1 MSCGI
6 GVNSIFG
13 SSNGYIKFQGSDII
27 AIEGPNTKER
37 LILSDQK
44 IPYKQIIK
52 GRIILKPGQVNYLLN
67 HLGLGDNATFL
78 AISARYN
85 AKSTIEEDNYVQYNY
100 YDDFSSLYYFDQV
113 LVLSGNS
120 THRIPQLYLT
130 NPNTNYEVTLEVMVA
145 VIDDQYSFFT
155 DVTNQSGLSF
165 NNLTYQ
171 SIITHVM
178 DESIAILN
186 NDPVPT
192 PIAYIQLS
200 SINAIER
207 VSRILIIDDETV
219 GRIYLDFDTEYDAV
233 QALSLINW
241 VMEAPG
247 RVIQD
252 LNPIADSIDP
262 IIYFTPL
269 VGLTGSTYSSPYNTS
284 MGDTFSA
291 TMSLSQ
297 FAGVINKDI
306 IMGQFIT
313 SVTDNRDGYISLTA
327 SYINITD
334 FYSAT
339 QSIIVS
345 TGTYSITFTI
355 SDIAENAVDI
365 TEVLVINVGV

>member
-13 SSNGYIKFQGSDII
+13 SSNGYIKFQGGDII

-37 LILSDQK
+37 LILSDQR

-165 NNLTYQ
+165 NDLTYQ

-219 GRIYLDFDTEYDAV
+219 GRIYLDFVTEYDAV

-252 LNPIADSIDP
+252 LDPIADSIDP

-284 MGDTFSA
+284 IGDTFSA

-306 IMGQFIT
+306 IMSQFIT
-313 SVTDNRDGYISLTA
+313 SVTDNRDGYIALTA
-327 SYINITD
+327 SYITITD

-339 QSIIVS
+339 QSAIVS
-345 TGTYSITFTI
+345 TGTYSVTFTI
-355 SDIAENAVDI
+355 SDIAENAVDM